1 MTKYQPISPARINP
15 WRPWTLKRPF
25 LLIFI
30 LLCVLVVI
38 CIELIIKGCAISG
51 CRVFGTHSMTDLS
64 PWTNAVYNLM
74 PTAVSLALGMVWV
87 FPHHNILRLE
97 PYFQMSVAGGAM
109 AIDSLLLEYPYDIA
123 FFVPWFAWKRR

>member
-1 MTKYQPISPARINP
+1 M
-15 WRPWTLKRPF
+15 
-25 LLIFI
+25 
-30 LLCVLVVI
+30 
-38 CIELIIKGCAISG
+38 ELIIKGCAISG
-51 CRVFGTHSMTDLS
+51 CRVFGTYSITDLS

-123 FFVPWFAWKRR
+123 FFVPLFAWKRR